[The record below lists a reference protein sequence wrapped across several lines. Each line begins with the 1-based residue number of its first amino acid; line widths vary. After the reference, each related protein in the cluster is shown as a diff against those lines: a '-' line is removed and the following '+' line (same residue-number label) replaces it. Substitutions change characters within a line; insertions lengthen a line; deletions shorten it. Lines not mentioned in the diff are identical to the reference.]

1 MAWDDAVV
9 SFPGGKI
16 NHVNPILRVANL
28 ADSVDFYTRM
38 LGMDVHHTLGEPA
51 DFAIIGRDGLQIY
64 LCQGGQGQAGTWLA
78 MFVSDPL
85 ALREH
90 LVASGIAVLEPDEGG
105 AGEYRVEDPDGH
117 VLRLFG

>member
-1 MAWDDAVV
+1 MV

-16 NHVNPILRVANL
+16 NHVNPILRVVNL
-28 ADSVDFYTRM
+28 ANSVDFYSRM
-38 LGMDVHHTLGEPA
+38 LGMEVHHTFGEPA
-51 DFAIIGRDGLQIY
+51 DFAIVGRDGHQIY
-64 LCQGGQGQAGTWLA
+64 LCERAQGHAGTWLA

-90 LVASGIAVLEPDEGG
+90 LMANGVRVVEPDAAG

-117 VLRLFG
+117 VVRLFS